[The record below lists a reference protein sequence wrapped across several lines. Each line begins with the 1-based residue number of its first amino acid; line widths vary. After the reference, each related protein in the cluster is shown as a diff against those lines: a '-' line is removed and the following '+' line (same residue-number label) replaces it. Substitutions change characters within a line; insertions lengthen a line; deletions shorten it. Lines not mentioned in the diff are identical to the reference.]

1 MYARRVCRAE
11 HSLPPNRVNP
21 EAMPPRRGRASR
33 RRHRLRD
40 QRTGHCGDHTQ
51 GRRTHINMAA
61 YVITYLDIT
70 DPQAFAAYQAAAFPT
85 IATYGGRPLVAG
97 GNLEVLEGML
107 HPKSVV
113 VLEFDTLDQARKW
126 YASPEYAKTIPMR
139 QRAADANFIIVEGLP
154 AKRG

>member
-1 MYARRVCRAE
+1 MPCPPCTVGLHDSDTTRQPEEQETARV
-11 HSLPPNRVNP
+11 STP
-21 EAMPPRRGRASR
+21 G
-33 RRHRLRD
+33 
-40 QRTGHCGDHTQ
+40 G
-51 GRRTHINMAA
+51 RTHIDMAA

-85 IATYGGRPLVAG
+85 IAPYGGRPLVAG
-97 GNLEVLEGML
+97 SNLEVLEGML

-139 QRAADANFIIVEGLP
+139 QRAADANVIIVEGLP